1 MSTGL
6 QGKVAVITGAA
17 GHLGQAVAA
26 KLGQH
31 GAHLVLLDK
40 QRPSAT
46 PLEGA
51 GSVAICQAELLDP
64 DRLGPA
70 IQQAVAPWGRVDLL
84 CHIAGGFRM
93 GPAVHETALKDWRF
107 LMDLNATS
115 LLNVAQAVVPYM
127 LRQAGGR
134 IVTVG
139 AATALRGKAAMGV
152 YCASKSSLIS
162 LTESLSAE
170 LLDKNINVNCV
181 LPSIIDTPDNRMAM
195 PDADPARWVA
205 PDALADVIAFLCS
218 DMARAIHGAAIPVTG
233 QTAP

>member
-1 MSTGL
+1 MKL

-17 GHLGQAVAA
+17 GHLGRAVAA
-26 KLGQH
+26 RLGQD

-40 QRPSAT
+40 QPPCAT
-46 PLEGA
+46 QFAGL
-51 GSVAICQAELLDP
+51 GSVAVCQADLLDP
-64 DRLGPA
+64 DPLSA
-70 IQQAVAPWGRVDLL
+70 ALQEAVAPWGRVDLL

-93 GPAVHETALKDWRF
+93 GSAVHETPLQDWRF

-115 LLNVAQAVVPYM
+115 LINITHAVVPRM
-127 LRQAGGR
+127 PQGGGR

-139 AATALRGKAAMGV
+139 AAAAMRGKALMGA
-152 YCASKSSLIS
+152 YCASKSSLIR

-170 LLDKNINVNCV
+170 LLERNINVNCV
-181 LPSIIDTPDNRMAM
+181 LPSIIDTPENRAAM

-205 PDALADVIAFLCS
+205 PQALADVVAFLCS

-233 QTAP
+233 QTAI